1 MRHPKLST
9 LVHPKTLGVAISMLL
24 MLVASAC
31 SEGTKESSDTS
42 GLTPLAPECTD
53 ESVVA
58 CSFEGTTVDH
68 LMPDAPITA
77 DGEPIKIGM
86 MNTDSGPATAYPELT
101 KGAETGVRWIN
112 AELGGVD
119 NRPIELVT
127 CDVEF
132 SGTGSQACGQ
142 QMVTEG
148 VVAVMGGIDVFGD
161 GIQVLEDNG
170 IPLIGGVPVSFPA
183 VDSPISF
190 QFSGGSW
197 GQDLGLVYHITKELD
212 AERVSIVYADFG
224 SVADGAEWAKRAL
237 IGQGIAEEDVNM
249 VPIPIVAEDM
259 LTPLTAANESDPD
272 AIIILGTDPGCSSS
286 YQAVLDIGITAQTYW
301 SGACIEP
308 TMVDL
313 IGAENLEGYIYAI
326 ESPID
331 VDNPELRLYDEVVEQ
346 YGNDEFNAGSVATVS
361 FKTLMNLY
369 AAMDKIGADNI
380 SSESIIDFFRSSVDE
395 PSFLG
400 HPYTCDGQQM
410 GGELPAIC
418 SPQQILVRM
427 KGGELDVFTDW
438 IQVADLVQPEE

>member
-1 MRHPKLST
+1 MRQLKVTT
-9 LVHPKTLGVAISMLL
+9 LLGPKTLGIAVSMVFLL
-24 MLVASAC
+24 VGSAC
-31 SEGTKESSDTS
+31 SEGSTQSSDTS
-42 GLTPLAPECTD
+42 GLTAQATQCTEEFVVECGI
-53 ESVVA
+53 
-58 CSFEGTTVDH
+58 EGTTIDH
-68 LMPDAPITA
+68 LIPDTPTTA

-86 MNTDSGPATAYPELT
+86 MNTDTGPATAFPEIT

-112 AELGGVD
+112 QELGGVD

-132 SGTGSQACGQ
+132 SGTGSQSCGQ
-142 QMVTEG
+142 KMVTEG
-148 VVAVMGGIDVFGD
+148 VVAVMGGLDVFGD

-170 IPLIGGVPVSFPA
+170 IPLIGGIPVSLLA

-197 GQDLGLVYHITKELD
+197 GQDLGMVYHITKELD

-237 IGQGIAEEDVNM
+237 ISQGIAEGDVNM

-259 LTPLTAANESDPD
+259 LGPLTAANKTDPD
-272 AIIILGTDPGCSSS
+272 AIIILGADAGCSAS

-308 TMVDL
+308 TMVDV
-313 IGAENLEGYIYAI
+313 IGAENLEGYIYTV

-331 VDNPELRLYDEVVEQ
+331 VDDPELLLYDAVVDR
-346 YGNDEFNAGSVATVS
+346 YGNDEFNSGSVATVS

-369 AAMDKIGADNI
+369 AAMNKIGADEV
-380 SSESIIDFFRSSVDE
+380 SAESIIDFFRNAVDE
-395 PSFLG
+395 PSYLG
-400 HPYTCDGQQM
+400 HPYTCDGEQM

-418 SPQQILVRM
+418 SPQQVLVRM
-427 KGGELDVFTDW
+427 TGGKLEAFTDW
-438 IQVADLVQPEE
+438 IQVADLVAPEK